1 LGVLQKQTQS
11 PLGLEA
17 DRPWMLEAALRDW
30 TVLRALQN
38 RSWSSDKA
46 LMLEVVQCSW
56 EALAVASPSESTLKI
71 KDGAR

>member
-1 LGVLQKQTQS
+1 
-11 PLGLEA
+11 
-17 DRPWMLEAALRDW
+17 MLEAALRDW

>member
-1 LGVLQKQTQS
+1 MISLVLWVCFKNRPNLPWVLKQIGARV
-11 PLGLEA
+11 LA
-17 DRPWMLEAALRDW
+17 VAFRDW

-56 EALAVASPSESTLKI
+56 EALAMQ
-71 KDGAR
+71 